1 MPLTMAPKL
10 DKVMAAK
17 WVLAV
22 RTMDQSLACQ
32 ELMLDV
38 VGLLTDLLEKISKSS
53 PTYGEEEEGID
64 LQLVEDSV
72 QSALAFLENAA
83 TQ

>member
-32 ELMLDV
+32 LMLDV